1 MRERTDPIEERLRRI
16 EERLDAL
23 ERGRAVAYAKKAVPE
38 AGEAPPS
45 EELDFDLAL
54 IGRTLIVFGGAYLLR
69 ALTEGKVLPLSLGVV
84 LGLAYAIS
92 WSILALRPSVSRL
105 SAAHH
110 GIATTLTALPLL
122 FEATRRFHVFEGWSA
137 AIALGVVSFVV
148 LAMARKRDLPGV
160 MWTFTLLSLVLVPLL
175 MAVTSSIVPFVL
187 YLTALGIAGS
197 VRWIVALAVDV
208 ALVLL
213 AVYPGPAPEIAI
225 VTSCMVFAAY
235 VALFAYRTLVRER
248 DALPFEV
255 TQTFALVFAGLGGA
269 MWVAASRSTLEIP
282 LALVLLALGAG
293 SYVVSFTFIPRHFA
307 TPTNF
312 VFFSS
317 LALLLIIAGGS
328 LVSNAIFWTALALA
342 SAYLAAHYKKAS
354 LALHAAVYLFAGFAG
369 AEVFDLGFHSLL
381 TRIDRGWV
389 APTEGAV
396 LLFVACAIA
405 AALPPIERKGT
416 FELWNAAK
424 TMLLAELGWISAAL
438 VMSAIGFLALN
449 SAQPDA
455 AVVGVART
463 SVIAVLT
470 VLTAWASRYARFA
483 PARRLSEVLM
493 AVLVVKLLWE
503 DFRLGRP
510 ATLFI
515 SLAIAG
521 ITLIVA
527 ARLRRKSR
535 DERAPVRV
543 TENVA
548 HSAS

>member
-1 MRERTDPIEERLRRI
+1 MRERTDPMTDPVEERLRRI

-23 ERGRAVAYAKKAVPE
+23 ERGRGAAHAKHAIQKVEEPA
-38 AGEAPPS
+38 AS
-45 EELDFDLAL
+45 EDFDFDLAL

-69 ALTEGKVLPLSLGVV
+69 ALTEGKVIPMSLGVV

-110 GIATTLTALPLL
+110 GIATTLTALPLI
-122 FEATRRFHVFEGWSA
+122 FEATRRFHVFEGWSS

-148 LAMARKRDLPGV
+148 LAVARKRELPGV

-175 MAVTSSIVPFVL
+175 MAVTSSIIPFVL
-187 YLTALGIAGS
+187 YLTVLGIAGS
-197 VRWIVALAVDV
+197 VKWIVALAVDA

-213 AVYPGPAPEIAI
+213 AVYPGAAPELAI
-225 VTSCMVFAAY
+225 VTSCVVFAAY
-235 VALFAYRTLVRER
+235 GSLFAYRTLVRER
-248 DALPFEV
+248 DALPFEI
-255 TQTFALVFAGLGGA
+255 TQTFALVFTALGGA
-269 MWVAASRSTLEIP
+269 MWVAASRSTLEVP
-282 LALVLLALGAG
+282 LALVLLALGIG

-328 LVSNAIFWTALALA
+328 LVSNAIFWTALALT
-342 SAYLAAHYKKAS
+342 SAYLASHYRKAS
-354 LALHAAVYLFAGFAG
+354 LALHAAVFLFAGFAG
-369 AEVFDLGFHSLL
+369 AEVFNLGFHSML
-381 TRIDRGWV
+381 TRVDHGWL

-396 LLFVACAIA
+396 LLFIACAIA
-405 AALPPIERKGT
+405 ATLPPIERKGT

-424 TMLLAELGWISAAL
+424 TMLLAELGWIGAAL
-438 VMSAIGFLALN
+438 VMSAIGFLTLN
-449 SAQPDA
+449 AAEPDA

-463 SVIAVLT
+463 SVLAVLT
-470 VLTAWASRYARFA
+470 VLAAWASRYARFT

-493 AVLVVKLLWE
+493 AILVVKLLWE

-521 ITLIVA
+521 VTLILASQLRKRAAGVA
-527 ARLRRKSR
+527 AAS
-535 DERAPVRV
+535 APALV
-543 TENVA
+543 
-548 HSAS
+548 H